1 MEQTTETTAEKSA
14 KQSAFE
20 SLDITRQEVLE
31 LIGSFIDAMCNTK
44 ALDNKCSFEISQSVY
59 ENSRTLRISLSRG
72 KADAF

>member
-1 MEQTTETTAEKSA
+1 MEQTTATTADKSA

-31 LIGSFIDAMCNTK
+31 LISTFINTMKNTK
-44 ALDNKCSFEISQSVY
+44 EHDNKCSFEISQSVF

-72 KADAF
+72 KAESF